1 MPSSIR
7 FNPWISKTPGR
18 KAAHAGAAL
27 MLCAALAS
35 TPQPVVAAIQPLTDT
50 DLSWITAQGSAV
62 KASAQEILFSMR
74 PVSTTTLPGLRAI
87 SAQQFTQDLQALGIA
102 RLPPSFYDGRT
113 VFKLVLD
120 VAPFSVGADLSQLL
134 FPVSSSTSHL
144 SLGELRVNQVDVSGT
159 TLWIWMH

>member
-1 MPSSIR
+1 MPPSIR

-18 KAAHAGAAL
+18 KAAHAAAAL
-27 MLCAALAS
+27 MLCTALA
-35 TPQPVVAAIQPLTDT
+35 PQPAAAAIQPLTDT
-50 DLSWITAQGSAV
+50 DLSWITAQGPAV
-62 KASAQEILFSMR
+62 NASAQEILFSMR
-74 PVSTTTLPGLRAI
+74 PVSTTTLPGMRAI
-87 SAQQFTQDLQALGIA
+87 SAPQFAEDLKALGIA

-134 FPVSSSTSHL
+134 FPVSSSPSHL